1 MDFKE
6 VEESLSSE
14 NLTFLQ
20 LEKKYKQITDNLYN
34 EYIASPSSS
43 SYSSN
48 NLIIWASSKQIP
60 TDLIFNP
67 LTKLKIASQK
77 QEIINNIKNLND
89 HIIDEKKKTNTN
101 PGDEP
106 IEQLLLKN
114 KSIINELKFKIRYK
128 YNIILTISFFI
139 GLIGLYKFFGYI

>member
-6 VEESLSSE
+6 VEESISSE

-48 NLIIWASSKQIP
+48 NLIIWASRKKIP

-77 QEIINNIKNLND
+77 QEIINNIKNLNAN
-89 HIIDEKKKTNTN
+89 IIDEKKKTKTN

-106 IEQLLLKN
+106 IEKLLLKK